1 MGYHGLLG
9 IPFTPYLQKGF
20 SVIKRS
26 QPKDVKP
33 ETKERKL
40 RTGENWQV
48 ELMEKKVKQ
57 TDVKKRA
64 VGIYISEYT

>member
-1 MGYHGLLG
+1 M
-9 IPFTPYLQKGF
+9 PFTPYLKKGF
-20 SVIKRS
+20 NVIKRS

-33 ETKERKL
+33 EMKERKL

-48 ELMEKKVKQ
+48 ELMEIKRK
-57 TDVKKRA
+57 TNGRNKKRA